1 MMTKI
6 EQINWAR
13 TILTETP
20 GTAYH
25 AAEVASRLTREVRQ
39 LTRKI
44 ENLTLER
51 DNARARLR
59 QYQRKLAESEKQ
71 NEILEARD
79 RVLSGK
85 LRRETDDASL
95 LRIGNGRLARQA
107 AEQEI
112 EIKRLKHRINEL
124 VRKLNGKVAA

>member
-1 MMTKI
+1 MTKI

-25 AAEVASRLTREVRQ
+25 AAEVASRLTREVSK

-44 ENLTLER
+44 EALTLER

-59 QYQRKLAESEKQ
+59 QYQHKLAECERQ
-71 NEILEARD
+71 NELLEARD

-85 LRRETDDASL
+85 LRREMDDASL
-95 LRIGNGRLARQA
+95 LRIGNGRLAKEA
-107 AEQEI
+107 AEQAQEN
-112 EIKRLKHRINEL
+112 KRLKHRINEL
-124 VRKLNGKVAA
+124 VRKLNGKAAA

>member
-1 MMTKI
+1 MTKI

-25 AAEVASRLTREVRQ
+25 AAEVASRLAREVRK

-44 ENLTLER
+44 ESLTLER

-59 QYQRKLAESEKQ
+59 QYQHKLAECERQ
-71 NEILEARD
+71 NELLEARD

-85 LRRETDDASL
+85 LRREMDDCCL

-112 EIKRLKHRINEL
+112 ENKRLKQRVNEL
-124 VRKLNGKVAA
+124 VRKLNGKAAA

>member
-1 MMTKI
+1 MTKI
-6 EQINWAR
+6 EQLNWAR
-13 TILTETP
+13 LILTETP

-25 AAEVASRLTREVRQ
+25 AAEVASRLTREVSK

-44 ENLTLER
+44 ESLTLDR

-59 QYQRKLAESEKQ
+59 QYQHKLAVSETQ
-71 NEILEARD
+71 IEVLEARD

-85 LRRETDDASL
+85 LRREMDDASL
-95 LRIGNGRLARQA
+95 LRVGNGRLARQA

-112 EIKRLKHRINEL
+112 ENKRLKKRVNEL
-124 VRKLNGKVAA
+124 IRGTKTRRIAA